1 MKLWQKI
8 SLVCICVLIG
18 IVTVC
23 CTLLLIQSKNG
34 VLNLTVKQAAEK
46 QRTLETSFSQ
56 MFSYYGDEDD
66 SPVTEY
72 SLAVYCFSQ
81 FADNTSVFIMDGETV
96 YSNINL
102 LPETILPVTGHE
114 QQTYLGETDGRHIL
128 IVGSST
134 VANDK
139 EAMIY
144 VVEDVS
150 SIYNDITRMAW
161 RFIAICA
168 TGTLAGAI
176 LIILLVR
183 KATKPLHVLSET
195 TKRISGGEYARRAE
209 IASHDEIGS
218 LAADFNAMADA
229 VETHIAELTETA
241 QRQRLFIGGV
251 THELKTPLATMLIHS
266 DTLLNAKVDRRQTEI
281 SLRHIHNQCRWLE
294 HMTQKLLRLITLKE
308 DIRPCETN
316 VSELFD
322 DVVESMAKTMQER
335 MTPLKIECETDTLM
349 VDADLIRSALINL
362 VDNASKA
369 SDAGRTVVLKAYGR
383 TIEVC
388 DSGKGIP
395 KNEIARVTEP
405 FYMIDPSR
413 NKKKGG
419 SGLGLALVCEIVR
432 AHGAALSIESEVGK
446 GTVVKIEFPENNL
459 KAT

>member
-34 VLNLTVKQAAEK
+34 VLNLTVKQAEEK

-56 MFSYYGDEDD
+56 MFSYYGDKND

-241 QRQRLFIGGV
+241 ERQRLFIGGV

-266 DTLLNAKVDRRQTEI
+266 DTLLNANVDARQMDI
-281 SLRHIHNQCRWLE
+281 SLRHINNQCRWLE
-294 HMTQKLLRLITLKE
+294 RMTQKLLRLITLKE

-316 VSELFD
+316 VPGLFD
-322 DVVESMAKTMQER
+322 SVAQSTESTMQKR

-383 TIEVC
+383 TIEVV

-395 KNEIARVTEP
+395 ENEIARITEP

-413 NKKKGG
+413 NRKKGG
-419 SGLGLALVCEIVR
+419 VGLGLALVCEIVR
-432 AHGAALSIESEVGK
+432 AHGAVLSIESEVGK
-446 GTVVKIEFPENNL
+446 GTVVKIIFSENNL
-459 KAT
+459 KTT

>member
-34 VLNLTVKQAAEK
+34 VLNLTVKQAEEK

-56 MFSYYGDEDD
+56 MFSYYGDKND

-102 LPETILPVTGHE
+102 LPETILPITGHE
-114 QQTYLGETDGRHIL
+114 QQTYLGEIDGRHIL

-241 QRQRLFIGGV
+241 DRQRLFIGGV
-251 THELKTPLATMLIHS
+251 THEFKTPLATMLIHS

-281 SLRHIHNQCRWLE
+281 SLRHINNQCRWLE
-294 HMTQKLLRLITLKE
+294 RMTQKLLRLITLKE

-322 DVVESMAKTMQER
+322 DVVESTAKTMQER

-383 TIEVC
+383 TIEVV

-395 KNEIARVTEP
+395 ENEIARITEP

-413 NKKKGG
+413 NRKNGG

-446 GTVVKIEFPENNL
+446 GTVVKINFPENNL
-459 KAT
+459 KTT

>member
-34 VLNLTVKQAAEK
+34 VLNLTVKQAEER

-56 MFSYYGDEDD
+56 MFSYYGDKND

-209 IASHDEIGS
+209 VTSHDEVGS
-218 LAADFNAMADA
+218 LAVNFNAMADA

-241 QRQRLFIGGV
+241 DRQQLFIGGV
-251 THELKTPLATMLIHS
+251 THEFKTPLATMLIHS
-266 DTLLNAKVDRRQTEI
+266 DTLLNANVNRRQMDV
-281 SLRHIHNQCRWLE
+281 SLKHINNQCRWLE
-294 HMTQKLLRLITLKE
+294 RMTQKLLRLITLKE
-308 DIRPCETN
+308 DIKLCETD

-322 DVVESMAKTMQER
+322 IVIESTAGTMQER
-335 MTPLKIECETDTLM
+335 HTTLKTECKTDILVM
-349 VDADLIRSALINL
+349 DADLMRSALINL

-369 SDAGRTVVLKAYGR
+369 SSEGQVVVLRAYGS
-383 TIEVC
+383 TIEVA
-388 DSGKGIP
+388 DSGEGIP
-395 KNEIARVTEP
+395 ESEISRITEP
-405 FYMIDPSR
+405 FYMSDPSR
-413 NKKKGG
+413 SKKKGG
-419 SGLGLALVCEIVR
+419 SGLGLALVAEIVR
-432 AHGAALSIESEVGK
+432 AHGAALSIESEVGR
-446 GTVVKIEFPENNL
+446 GTVVKIDFPENNL

>member
-8 SLVCICVLIG
+8 SLVCICVLTG

-34 VLNLTVKQAAEK
+34 VLNLTVKQAEEK

-56 MFSYYGDEDD
+56 MFSYYGDKND

-241 QRQRLFIGGV
+241 ERQRLFIGGV
-251 THELKTPLATMLIHS
+251 THEFKTPLATMLIHS
-266 DTLLNAKVDRRQTEI
+266 DTLLNANADPRQTDI

-294 HMTQKLLRLITLKE
+294 RMTQKLLRLITLKE

-322 DVVESMAKTMQER
+322 DVVESTAKTMQER

-369 SDAGRTVVLKAYGR
+369 SDAGRTVVLKARGR

-432 AHGAALSIESEVGK
+432 AHGAALSIESEVGR

>member
-8 SLVCICVLIG
+8 SLVCVCVLIG

-34 VLNLTVKQAAEK
+34 VLNLTVKQAEEK

-56 MFSYYGDEDD
+56 MFSYYGDKND

-81 FADNTSVFIMDGETV
+81 FADNTSVLIMDGETV

-241 QRQRLFIGGV
+241 DRQRLFIGGV
-251 THELKTPLATMLIHS
+251 THEFKTPLATMLIHS

-281 SLRHIHNQCRWLE
+281 SLRHINNQCRWLE
-294 HMTQKLLRLITLKE
+294 RMTQKLLRLITLKE

-322 DVVESMAKTMQER
+322 DVVESTAKTMQER

-369 SDAGRTVVLKAYGR
+369 SDAGQAVILRAYGR
-383 TIEVC
+383 TIEVS

-395 KNEIARVTEP
+395 ENEIARVTEP

-413 NKKKGG
+413 NRKKGG
-419 SGLGLALVCEIVR
+419 SGLGLALVAEIVR
-432 AHGAALSIESEVGK
+432 AHGAALSITSEVGK
-446 GTVVKIEFPENNL
+446 GTVVKIIFSENNL
-459 KAT
+459 KTT

>member
-18 IVTVC
+18 IVTFC
-23 CTLLLIQSKNG
+23 CTLLLLQSKNNI
-34 VLNLTVKQAAEK
+34 LNLTVKQAAEK

-81 FADNTSVFIMDGETV
+81 FADNASVFIMDGETV

-209 IASHDEIGS
+209 VTSHDEVGS
-218 LAADFNAMADA
+218 LAADFNVMADA
-229 VETHIAELTETA
+229 VETHIAELIETA
-241 QRQRLFIGGV
+241 DRQQLFIGGV
-251 THELKTPLATMLIHS
+251 THEFKTPLATMLIHS
-266 DTLLNAKVDRRQTEI
+266 DTLLNANVNRRQMDV
-281 SLRHIHNQCRWLE
+281 SLKHINNQCRWLE
-294 HMTQKLLRLITLKE
+294 RMTQKLLRLITLKE
-308 DIRPCETN
+308 DIKLCETD

-322 DVVESMAKTMQER
+322 IVIESTAGTMQER
-335 MTPLKIECETDTLM
+335 HTTLKTECKTDILVM
-349 VDADLIRSALINL
+349 DADLMRSALINL

-369 SDAGRTVVLKAYGR
+369 SSEGQVVVLRAYGS
-383 TIEVC
+383 TIEVA
-388 DSGKGIP
+388 DSGEGIP
-395 KNEIARVTEP
+395 ESEISRITEP
-405 FYMIDPSR
+405 FYMSDPSR
-413 NKKKGG
+413 SKKKGG
-419 SGLGLALVCEIVR
+419 SGLGLALVAEIVR
-432 AHGAALSIESEVGK
+432 AHGAALSIESEVGR
-446 GTVVKIEFPENNL
+446 GTVVKIDFPENNL

>member
-34 VLNLTVKQAAEK
+34 VLNLTVKQAEEK

-56 MFSYYGDEDD
+56 MFSYYGDKND

-168 TGTLAGAI
+168 TGTLAGAV

-251 THELKTPLATMLIHS
+251 THEFKTPLATMLIHS
-266 DTLLNAKVDRRQTEI
+266 DTLLNAKVDRRQTDI

-294 HMTQKLLRLITLKE
+294 RMTQKLLRLITLKE

-322 DVVESMAKTMQER
+322 DVVESTAKTMQER

-369 SDAGRTVVLKAYGR
+369 SDAGRTVVLKARGR

-432 AHGAALSIESEVGK
+432 AHGAALSIESEVGR

>member
-8 SLVCICVLIG
+8 SLVCVCVLIG

-34 VLNLTVKQAAEK
+34 VLNLTVKQAEEK

-56 MFSYYGDEDD
+56 MFSYYGDKND

-81 FADNTSVFIMDGETV
+81 FADNTSVLIMDGETV

-241 QRQRLFIGGV
+241 ERQRLFIGGV

-266 DTLLNAKVDRRQTEI
+266 DTLLNANVDARQMDI
-281 SLRHIHNQCRWLE
+281 SLRHINNQCRWLE
-294 HMTQKLLRLITLKE
+294 RMTQKLLRLITLKE

-316 VSELFD
+316 VPGLFD
-322 DVVESMAKTMQER
+322 SVAQSTESTMQKR

-383 TIEVC
+383 TIEVV

-395 KNEIARVTEP
+395 ENEIARITEP

-413 NKKKGG
+413 NRKNGG
-419 SGLGLALVCEIVR
+419 NGLGLALVCEIVR

-446 GTVVKIEFPENNL
+446 GTVVKINFPENNL
-459 KAT
+459 KTT

>member
-23 CTLLLIQSKNG
+23 CTLLLLQSKNNI
-34 VLNLTVKQAAEK
+34 LNLTVKQAAEK

-56 MFSYYGDEDD
+56 MFSYYGDKND

-72 SLAVYCFSQ
+72 SLSVYCFSQ

-128 IVGSST
+128 IVGSGT

-241 QRQRLFIGGV
+241 ERQRLFIGGV

-281 SLRHIHNQCRWLE
+281 SLRHINNQCRWLE
-294 HMTQKLLRLITLKE
+294 RMTQKLLRLITLKE

-383 TIEVC
+383 TIEVV

-395 KNEIARVTEP
+395 ENEIARITEP

-413 NKKKGG
+413 NRKNGG

>member
-18 IVTVC
+18 IVTFC
-23 CTLLLIQSKNG
+23 CTLLLLQSKNNI
-34 VLNLTVKQAAEK
+34 LNLTVKQAAEK

-81 FADNTSVFIMDGETV
+81 FADNASVFIMDGETV
-96 YSNINL
+96 YSNISL
-102 LPETILPVTGHE
+102 RPEAILPVTGHE
-114 QQTYLGETDGRHIL
+114 RQIHLGETDGRHIL
-128 IVGSST
+128 IVGSGT
-134 VANDK
+134 VVSDRDAV
-139 EAMIY
+139 IY

-150 SIYNDITRMAW
+150 SVYNDIARVAW

-168 TGTLAGAI
+168 TGVLAGAV

-241 QRQRLFIGGV
+241 ERQRLFIGGV

-281 SLRHIHNQCRWLE
+281 SLRHINNQCRWLE
-294 HMTQKLLRLITLKE
+294 RMTQKLLRLITLKE

-383 TIEVC
+383 TIEVV

-395 KNEIARVTEP
+395 ENEIARITEP

-413 NKKKGG
+413 NRKNGG

>member
-18 IVTVC
+18 IVTFC
-23 CTLLLIQSKNG
+23 CTLLLLQSKNNI
-34 VLNLTVKQAAEK
+34 LNLTVKQAAEK

-81 FADNTSVFIMDGETV
+81 FADNASVFIMDGETV
-96 YSNINL
+96 YSNISL
-102 LPETILPVTGHE
+102 RPEAILPVTGHE
-114 QQTYLGETDGRHIL
+114 RQIHLGETDGRHIL
-128 IVGSST
+128 IVGSGT
-134 VANDK
+134 VVSDRDAV
-139 EAMIY
+139 IY

-150 SIYNDITRMAW
+150 SVYNDIARMAW

-168 TGTLAGAI
+168 TGVLAGAV

-195 TKRISGGEYARRAE
+195 TKRISDGEYAQRADV
-209 IASHDEIGS
+209 ASQDEVGS
-218 LAADFNAMADA
+218 LAANFNAMADA
-229 VETHIAELTETA
+229 VEAHIAELTETA

-251 THELKTPLATMLIHS
+251 THEFKTPLATMLIHS
-266 DTLLNAKVDRRQTEI
+266 DTLLNANVNRRQMDV
-281 SLRHIHNQCRWLE
+281 SLKHINNQCRWLE
-294 HMTQKLLRLITLKE
+294 RMTQKLLRLITLKE
-308 DIRPCETN
+308 DIKLCETD
-316 VSELFD
+316 VSGLFD
-322 DVVESMAKTMQER
+322 DVAQSVAGIMKER
-335 MTPLKIECETDTLM
+335 MTPLKIECETDALM
-349 VDADLIRSALINL
+349 VDADLMRSALINL

-369 SDAGRTVVLKAYGR
+369 SDAGQAVILRAYGR

-432 AHGAALSIESEVGK
+432 AHGAALSIESEVGR
-446 GTVVKIEFPENNL
+446 GTVVKIDFPENNL

>member
-34 VLNLTVKQAAEK
+34 VLNLTVKQAEEK

-56 MFSYYGDEDD
+56 MFSYYGDKND

-241 QRQRLFIGGV
+241 ERQRLFIGGV

-281 SLRHIHNQCRWLE
+281 SLRHINNQCRWLE
-294 HMTQKLLRLITLKE
+294 RMTQKLLRLITLKE

-383 TIEVC
+383 TIEVV

-395 KNEIARVTEP
+395 ENEIARITEP

-413 NKKKGG
+413 NRKNGG

-432 AHGAALSIESEVGK
+432 VHGAALSIESEVGK

>member
-8 SLVCICVLIG
+8 SLVCVCVLIC

-23 CTLLLIQSKNG
+23 CTLLLLQSKSNI
-34 VLNLTVKQAAEK
+34 LNLTVKQAEEK
-46 QRTLETSFSQ
+46 QLTLETSFSQ
-56 MFSYYGDEDD
+56 MFSYYGDKND

-134 VANDK
+134 VVNDK

-150 SIYNDITRMAW
+150 SVYHDIARMAW
-161 RFIAICA
+161 SFIAISA
-168 TGTLAGAI
+168 AGTLVGVA
-176 LIILLVR
+176 LIVLLVR
-183 KATKPLHVLSET
+183 KATKPLNALSET

>member
-23 CTLLLIQSKNG
+23 CTLLLLQSKSNI
-34 VLNLTVKQAAEK
+34 LNLTVKQAEEK
-46 QRTLETSFSQ
+46 QLTLETSFSQ
-56 MFSYYGDEDD
+56 MFSYYGDKND

-134 VANDK
+134 VVNDK

-241 QRQRLFIGGV
+241 ERQRLFIGGV

-281 SLRHIHNQCRWLE
+281 SLRHINNQCRWLE
-294 HMTQKLLRLITLKE
+294 RMTQKLLRLITLKE

-322 DVVESMAKTMQER
+322 DVVESTAKTMQER

-383 TIEVC
+383 TIEVV

-432 AHGAALSIESEVGK
+432 AHGAALSIESEVGR

>member
-23 CTLLLIQSKNG
+23 CTLLLLQSKNNI
-34 VLNLTVKQAAEK
+34 LNLTVKQAAEK

-66 SPVTEY
+66 SPVMEY

-209 IASHDEIGS
+209 VTSHDEVGS
-218 LAADFNAMADA
+218 LAADFNVMADA
-229 VETHIAELTETA
+229 VETHIAELIETA
-241 QRQRLFIGGV
+241 DRQQLFIGGV
-251 THELKTPLATMLIHS
+251 THEFKTPLATMLIHS
-266 DTLLNAKVDRRQTEI
+266 DTLLNANVNRRQMDV
-281 SLRHIHNQCRWLE
+281 SLKHINNQCRWLE
-294 HMTQKLLRLITLKE
+294 RMTQKLLRLITLKE
-308 DIRPCETN
+308 DIKLCETD

-322 DVVESMAKTMQER
+322 IVIESTAGTMQER
-335 MTPLKIECETDTLM
+335 HTTLKTECKTDILVM
-349 VDADLIRSALINL
+349 DADLMRSALINL

-369 SDAGRTVVLKAYGR
+369 SSEGQVVVLRAYGS
-383 TIEVC
+383 TIEVA
-388 DSGKGIP
+388 DSGEGIP
-395 KNEIARVTEP
+395 ESEISRITEP
-405 FYMIDPSR
+405 FYMSDPSR
-413 NKKKGG
+413 SKKKGG
-419 SGLGLALVCEIVR
+419 SGLGLALVAEIVR
-432 AHGAALSIESEVGK
+432 AHGAALSIESEVGR
-446 GTVVKIEFPENNL
+446 GTVVKIDFPENNL

>member
-413 NKKKGG
+413 NRKNGG

>member
-8 SLVCICVLIG
+8 SLVCVCVLIC

-23 CTLLLIQSKNG
+23 CTLLLLQSKSNI
-34 VLNLTVKQAAEK
+34 LNLTVKQAEEK
-46 QRTLETSFSQ
+46 QLTLETSFSQ
-56 MFSYYGDEDD
+56 MFSYYGDKND

-241 QRQRLFIGGV
+241 ERQRLFIGGV

-281 SLRHIHNQCRWLE
+281 SLRHINNQCRWLE
-294 HMTQKLLRLITLKE
+294 RMTQKLLRLITLKE

-383 TIEVC
+383 TIEVV

-395 KNEIARVTEP
+395 ENEIARITEP

-413 NKKKGG
+413 NRKNGG

>member
-34 VLNLTVKQAAEK
+34 VLNLTVKQAEEK

-56 MFSYYGDEDD
+56 MFSYYGDKND

-96 YSNINL
+96 YSNISL
-102 LPETILPVTGHE
+102 QPEAILPVTGHE

-168 TGTLAGAI
+168 TGTLAGAV

-241 QRQRLFIGGV
+241 ERQRLFIGGV

-281 SLRHIHNQCRWLE
+281 SLRHINNQCRWLE
-294 HMTQKLLRLITLKE
+294 RMTQKLLRLITLKE

-316 VSELFD
+316 VAGLFD
-322 DVVESMAKTMQER
+322 AVAQSTEGTMQKR
-335 MTPLKIECETDTLM
+335 MTPLKIECETDALM
-349 VDADLIRSALINL
+349 VDADLMRSALINL

-383 TIEVC
+383 TIEVV

-395 KNEIARVTEP
+395 ENEIARITEP

-413 NKKKGG
+413 NRKNGG

>member
-23 CTLLLIQSKNG
+23 CTLLLLQSKNNI
-34 VLNLTVKQAAEK
+34 LNLTVKQAAEK

-56 MFSYYGDEDD
+56 MFSYYGDKND

-128 IVGSST
+128 IVGSGT

-241 QRQRLFIGGV
+241 ERQRLFIGGV

-281 SLRHIHNQCRWLE
+281 SLRHINNQCRWLE
-294 HMTQKLLRLITLKE
+294 RMTQKLLRLITLKE

-383 TIEVC
+383 TIEVV

-395 KNEIARVTEP
+395 ENEIARITEP

-413 NKKKGG
+413 NRKNGG

>member
-34 VLNLTVKQAAEK
+34 VLNLTVKQAEEK

-56 MFSYYGDEDD
+56 MFSYYGDKND

-229 VETHIAELTETA
+229 VEAHIAELTETA
-241 QRQRLFIGGV
+241 ERQRLFIGGV
-251 THELKTPLATMLIHS
+251 THEFKTPLATMLIHS
-266 DTLLNAKVDRRQTEI
+266 DTLLNAKVDPRQTDI

-322 DVVESMAKTMQER
+322 DVVESTAKTMQER

-383 TIEVC
+383 TIEVV

-395 KNEIARVTEP
+395 ENEIARITEP

-413 NKKKGG
+413 NRKNGG

>member
-8 SLVCICVLIG
+8 SLVCVCVLIG

-23 CTLLLIQSKNG
+23 CTLLLIQSKNS
-34 VLNLTVKQAAEK
+34 VLNLTVKQAEEK

-56 MFSYYGDEDD
+56 MFSYYGDKND

-81 FADNTSVFIMDGETV
+81 FADNTSVLIMDGETV

-150 SIYNDITRMAW
+150 SVYHDITRMAW

-209 IASHDEIGS
+209 VASQDEVGS

-241 QRQRLFIGGV
+241 DRQRLFIGGV
-251 THELKTPLATMLIHS
+251 THEFKTPLATMLIHS

-281 SLRHIHNQCRWLE
+281 SLRHINNQCRWLE
-294 HMTQKLLRLITLKE
+294 RMTQKLLRLITLKE

-322 DVVESMAKTMQER
+322 DVVESTAKTMQER

-383 TIEVC
+383 TIEVV

-395 KNEIARVTEP
+395 ENEIARITEP

-413 NKKKGG
+413 NRKNGG

-432 AHGAALSIESEVGK
+432 AHGAALSIESEVGR
-446 GTVVKIEFPENNL
+446 GTVVKINFPENNL
-459 KAT
+459 KTT

>member
-419 SGLGLALVCEIVR
+419 SGLGLALVAEIVR
-432 AHGAALSIESEVGK
+432 AHGATLSIKSEVGK
-446 GTVVKIEFPENNL
+446 GTVVKIIFSENNL
-459 KAT
+459 KTT

>member
-139 EAMIY
+139 EAVIY

-241 QRQRLFIGGV
+241 DRQRLFIGGV

>member
-23 CTLLLIQSKNG
+23 CTLLLLQSKNNI
-34 VLNLTVKQAAEK
+34 LNLTVKQAAEK

-56 MFSYYGDEDD
+56 MFSYYGDKND

-241 QRQRLFIGGV
+241 ERQRLFIGGV

-281 SLRHIHNQCRWLE
+281 SLRHINNQCRWLE
-294 HMTQKLLRLITLKE
+294 RMTQKLLRLITLKE

-383 TIEVC
+383 TIEVV

-395 KNEIARVTEP
+395 ENEIARITEP

-413 NKKKGG
+413 NRKKGG

-432 AHGAALSIESEVGK
+432 AHGAALSIESEVGR

>member
-34 VLNLTVKQAAEK
+34 VLNLTVKQAEER

-56 MFSYYGDEDD
+56 MFSYYGDKND

-102 LPETILPVTGHE
+102 LPETILPVTSHE

-241 QRQRLFIGGV
+241 ERQRLFIGGV

-281 SLRHIHNQCRWLE
+281 SLRHINNQCRWLE
-294 HMTQKLLRLITLKE
+294 RMTQKLLRLITLKE

-383 TIEVC
+383 TIEVV

-395 KNEIARVTEP
+395 ENEIARITEP

-413 NKKKGG
+413 NRKNGG

>member
-34 VLNLTVKQAAEK
+34 VLNLTVKQAEER

-56 MFSYYGDEDD
+56 MFSYYGDKND

-241 QRQRLFIGGV
+241 ERQRLFIGGV

-281 SLRHIHNQCRWLE
+281 SLRHINNQCRWLE
-294 HMTQKLLRLITLKE
+294 RMTQKLLRLITLKE

-383 TIEVC
+383 TIEVV

-395 KNEIARVTEP
+395 ENEIARITEP

-413 NKKKGG
+413 NRKNGG

>member
-8 SLVCICVLIG
+8 SLVCVCVLIG

-23 CTLLLIQSKNG
+23 CTLLLIQSKNS
-34 VLNLTVKQAAEK
+34 VLNLTVKQAEEK

-56 MFSYYGDEDD
+56 MFSYYGDKND

-81 FADNTSVFIMDGETV
+81 FADNTSVLIMDGETV

-150 SIYNDITRMAW
+150 SVYHDITRMAW
-161 RFIAICA
+161 RFIAICVA
-168 TGTLAGAI
+168 GTLVGAA

-183 KATKPLHVLSET
+183 RATKPVNILSET

-209 IASHDEIGS
+209 VASQDEVGS

-241 QRQRLFIGGV
+241 DRQRLFIGGV
-251 THELKTPLATMLIHS
+251 THEFKTPLATMLIHS
-266 DTLLNAKVDRRQTEI
+266 DTLLNAKVDRGKRKFRSGI
-281 SLRHIHNQCRWLE
+281 STINAGGW
-294 HMTQKLLRLITLKE
+294 
-308 DIRPCETN
+308 
-316 VSELFD
+316 
-322 DVVESMAKTMQER
+322 
-335 MTPLKIECETDTLM
+335 
-349 VDADLIRSALINL
+349 SA
-362 VDNASKA
+362 
-369 SDAGRTVVLKAYGR
+369 
-383 TIEVC
+383 
-388 DSGKGIP
+388 
-395 KNEIARVTEP
+395 
-405 FYMIDPSR
+405 
-413 NKKKGG
+413 
-419 SGLGLALVCEIVR
+419 
-432 AHGAALSIESEVGK
+432 
-446 GTVVKIEFPENNL
+446 
-459 KAT
+459 

>member
-34 VLNLTVKQAAEK
+34 VLNLTVKQAEEK

-56 MFSYYGDEDD
+56 MFSYYGDKND

-128 IVGSST
+128 IVGSGT

-281 SLRHIHNQCRWLE
+281 SLRHINNQCRWLE
-294 HMTQKLLRLITLKE
+294 RMTQKLLRLITLKE

-322 DVVESMAKTMQER
+322 DVVESTAKTMQER

-383 TIEVC
+383 TIEVV

-395 KNEIARVTEP
+395 ENEIARITEP

-413 NKKKGG
+413 NRKNGG

-432 AHGAALSIESEVGK
+432 AHGAALSIESEVGR

>member
-34 VLNLTVKQAAEK
+34 VLNLTVKQAEEK

-56 MFSYYGDEDD
+56 MFSYYGDKND

-81 FADNTSVFIMDGETV
+81 FADSASVFIMDGETV
-96 YSNINL
+96 YSNISL
-102 LPETILPVTGHE
+102 QPEAILPVTGHE
-114 QQTYLGETDGRHIL
+114 RQIHLGETDGRHIL
-128 IVGSST
+128 IVGSGT
-134 VANDK
+134 VVSDRDAV
-139 EAMIY
+139 IY

-150 SIYNDITRMAW
+150 SVYNDIARMAW

-168 TGTLAGAI
+168 TGTLAGAV

-195 TKRISGGEYARRAE
+195 TKRISDGEYAQRVDV
-209 IASHDEIGS
+209 ASQDEVGS
-218 LAADFNAMADA
+218 LAANFNAMADA
-229 VETHIAELTETA
+229 VEAHIAELTETA
-241 QRQRLFIGGV
+241 ERQRLFIGGV
-251 THELKTPLATMLIHS
+251 THEFKTPLATMLIHS
-266 DTLLNAKVDRRQTEI
+266 DTLLNANADPRQTDI

-294 HMTQKLLRLITLKE
+294 RMTQKLLRLITLKE

-322 DVVESMAKTMQER
+322 DVVESTAKTMQER
-335 MTPLKIECETDTLM
+335 MTPLKIECETDALM
-349 VDADLIRSALINL
+349 VDADLMRSALINL

-383 TIEVC
+383 TIEVV

-395 KNEIARVTEP
+395 ENEIARITEP

-413 NKKKGG
+413 NRKKGG

-432 AHGAALSIESEVGK
+432 AHGAALSIKSEVGR

>member
-34 VLNLTVKQAAEK
+34 VLNLTVKQAEEK

-56 MFSYYGDEDD
+56 MFSYYGDKND

>member
-8 SLVCICVLIG
+8 SLVCVCVLIG

-23 CTLLLIQSKNG
+23 CTLLLLQSKNSI
-34 VLNLTVKQAAEK
+34 LNLTVKQAEEK

-56 MFSYYGDEDD
+56 MFSYYGDKND

-102 LPETILPVTGHE
+102 LPETILPITGHE
-114 QQTYLGETDGRHIL
+114 QQTYLGQTDGRHIL

-134 VANDK
+134 VVNDK

-150 SIYNDITRMAW
+150 SVYRDITRMAW

-168 TGTLAGAI
+168 AGTIAGAV

-183 KATKPLHVLSET
+183 RATKPLNILSET

-209 IASHDEIGS
+209 VASHDEVGS
-218 LAADFNAMADA
+218 LAADFNTMADA

-241 QRQRLFIGGV
+241 DRQRLFIGGV
-251 THELKTPLATMLIHS
+251 THEFKTPLATMLIHS
-266 DTLLNAKVDRRQTEI
+266 DTLLNAKVDRRQTEV
-281 SLRHIHNQCRWLE
+281 SLGHINNQCRWLE
-294 HMTQKLLRLITLKE
+294 RMTQKLLRLITLKE

-316 VSELFD
+316 VSGLFD
-322 DVVESMAKTMQER
+322 DVAESVAGIIKER

-349 VDADLIRSALINL
+349 VDADLMRSALINL

-369 SDAGRTVVLKAYGR
+369 SEAGQAVILRAYSR
-383 TIEVC
+383 TIEVS

-395 KNEIARVTEP
+395 KNEIARITEP

-419 SGLGLALVCEIVR
+419 SGLGLALVAEIVR
-432 AHGAALSIESEVGK
+432 AHGAALSIKSEVGK
-446 GTVVKIEFPENNL
+446 GTVIKIIFP
-459 KAT
+459 KTI

>member
-34 VLNLTVKQAAEK
+34 VLNLTVKQAEEK

-56 MFSYYGDEDD
+56 MFSYYGDKND

-241 QRQRLFIGGV
+241 ERQRLFIGGV

-266 DTLLNAKVDRRQTEI
+266 DTLLNANADPRQTDI
-281 SLRHIHNQCRWLE
+281 SLRHINNQCRWLE
-294 HMTQKLLRLITLKE
+294 RMTQKLLRLITLKE

-383 TIEVC
+383 TIEVV

-395 KNEIARVTEP
+395 ENEIARITEP

-413 NKKKGG
+413 NRKKGG

-432 AHGAALSIESEVGK
+432 AHGAALSIESEVGR

>member
-1 MKLWQKI
+1 MAENLPRLYLR
-8 SLVCICVLIG
+8 SYRYRHG
-18 IVTVC
+18 
-23 CTLLLIQSKNG
+23 LLHASVDPIENG
-34 VLNLTVKQAAEK
+34 VLNLTVKQAEER

-56 MFSYYGDEDD
+56 MFSYYGDKND

-241 QRQRLFIGGV
+241 ERQRLFIGGV

-281 SLRHIHNQCRWLE
+281 SLRHINNQCRWLE
-294 HMTQKLLRLITLKE
+294 RMTQKLLRLITLKE

-383 TIEVC
+383 TIEVV

-395 KNEIARVTEP
+395 ENEIARITEP

-413 NKKKGG
+413 NRKMAGAG
-419 SGLGLALVCEIVR
+419 WDLPLFVRSSGHTAQHYPLR
-432 AHGAALSIESEVGK
+432 AKSARE
-446 GTVVKIEFPENNL
+446 PW
-459 KAT
+459 